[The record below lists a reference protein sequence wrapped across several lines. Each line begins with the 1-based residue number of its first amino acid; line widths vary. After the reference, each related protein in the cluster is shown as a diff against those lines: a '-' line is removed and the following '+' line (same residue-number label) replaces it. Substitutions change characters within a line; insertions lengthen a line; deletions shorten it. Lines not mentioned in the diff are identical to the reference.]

1 MNVSLKKAI
10 ILSVMALVFCT
21 AKAQDKSAVSIET
34 YEKLT
39 AELKKCNTF
48 VVDFD
53 TSNMTYGDLTHDEFI
68 TYCKGT
74 YGYDPD
80 YIDILFK
87 KWKGEFYKDP
97 KFMRPEDAATPFRI
111 HVTLADINE
120 LAGMKATAVVTYKDS
135 IDYSFIDLSV
145 GNGRWNTFGKLLLE
159 KAEEQVSKLKAALN
173 SKKPYLFC
181 KDKASEEAIKQEI
194 KNNKSE
200 RKIEKE
206 KQKWAEYYKSFRKQ
220 Q

>member
-10 ILSVMALVFCT
+10 ILSVMVLVFCT

-34 YEKLT
+34 YERLT
-39 AELKKCNTF
+39 AELKNCNTF

-74 YGYDPD
+74 YGYDPE
-80 YIDILFK
+80 YIDVLFK

-97 KFMRPEDAATPFRI
+97 KFVRPKEAVTPFKI
-111 HVTLADINE
+111 HIKISDINE
-120 LAGMKATAVVTYKDS
+120 LAGMKAIAVVTYKDS

-159 KAEEQVSKLKAALN
+159 KAKEQVNKLKTTLN
-173 SKKPYLFC
+173 SAKPYLLC

-194 KNNKSE
+194 KNKKSE
-200 RKIEKE
+200 RKREKE
-206 KQKWAEYYKSFRKQ
+206 KQKWAKYYKSFRKQ